1 MAVRQ
6 PRPTCIDFETFPVRP
21 RPFYPPVPVGVS
33 IQKPGKAPRYYAWGH
48 PTGNNC
54 TWAEAREALVEAYA
68 NKDGV
73 LCHHGKF
80 DLDVAEVHFGL
91 PMPSWEKCHDT
102 LFLLFL
108 DDPHQIELGLKPAA
122 HRLLGLAPDEKDVIV
137 DWLVEHQPIHGVR
150 LNRGR
155 QGERYAGA
163 YVAFAP
169 GELVGK
175 YANGDTDRT
184 SRLFNLLWKKT
195 VVERDMGQAYDT
207 ERELQPILLEME
219 RQGVPVDLERLRTDV
234 SSYSSWLVQIDLW
247 IRRRLKLGPEV
258 NLDSGDQLAAA
269 MIDAGKADPALM
281 GLTAGGKIATNKEAL
296 KAGVTDK
303 VLAAVLKYRSQ
314 LKTCL
319 GTFMEPWLA
328 MAETSGGLIYT
339 NWNQV
344 KAEKGGGSV
353 GTRTG
358 RLSSTP
364 NFQNIPKEFEPIFQ
378 QVRNALIDAL
388 TKHLPKCPWPDL
400 PPLPMVR
407 GYVISPDGEVLCG
420 RDYSQQE
427 PRILAHFEDG
437 SLCQQ
442 YLENPWLDFHDNA
455 KEHLE
460 RITGRT
466 YQRKP
471 VKNINLGLI
480 YGQGVGSLAIKNE
493 STVEDTID
501 IRDKILAMYPGLKGM
516 YQDMKRLAKA
526 NEPFRTWGGREVYC
540 EPSKIIKGRIVSFDY
555 KMVNYLIQGSAA
567 DCTKRAIIRLW
578 REIVR
583 RKKVGIWRLLLNV
596 HDELVGSAPKAEARE
611 FMAVLKA
618 AMEGVEFDVPML
630 SEGEWG
636 TRWVHMNTWDKKGK
650 EVDVF

>member
-1 MAVRQ
+1 MKPVG
-6 PRPTCIDFETFPVRP
+6 IDFETFPIRSRP
-21 RPFYPPVPVGVS
+21 HYPPVPVGVS
-33 IQKPGKAPRYYAWGH
+33 IQWPGKAPRYWAWGH

-54 TWAEAREALVEAYA
+54 TWAEAQAELKRAWAH
-68 NKDGV
+68 KDGIV
-73 LCHHGKF
+73 CHHGKF
-80 DLDVAEVHFGL
+80 DLDVAEVHMGL
-91 PMPSWEKCHDT
+91 PMPHWSKCHDT

-122 HRLLGLAPDEKDVIV
+122 ARLLDLPPDEKDAVV
-137 DWLVEHQPIHGVR
+137 DWLVEHQPIDGLR

-169 GELVGK
+169 GEVVGP
-175 YANGDTDRT
+175 YANGDTVRT
-184 SRLFNLLWKKT
+184 TRLFELLWDKT
-195 VVERDMGQAYDT
+195 RERGMGPAYDL
-207 ERELQPILLEME
+207 ERELQPILLQME
-219 RQGVPVDLERLRTDV
+219 RQGVRVDLKRLRADV
-234 SSYSSWLVQIDLW
+234 SSYRGWMGTLDAW
-247 IRRRLKLGPEV
+247 ILKRLKDPGL
-258 NLDSGDQLAAA
+258 NIDSGDQLAKA
-269 MIDAGKADPALM
+269 MITAGKADPSLM
-281 GLTAGGKIATNKEAL
+281 GITKGGKVATNKAAL
-296 KAGVTDK
+296 AAGVTDK

-319 GTFMEPWLA
+319 GTFMEPWLE
-328 MAETSGGLIYT
+328 MAESSGGFIYT
-339 NWNQV
+339 TWNQV
-344 KAEKGGGSV
+344 KAESGSGSV

-364 NFQNIPKEFEPIFQ
+364 NFQNIPKEFEEIFAS
-378 QVRNALIDAL
+378 V
-388 TKHLPKCPWPDL
+388 KCPWPDL

-407 GYVISPDGEVLCG
+407 GYVAAYEDSHLLIG

-437 SLCQQ
+437 ALLKQ
-442 YLENPWLDFHDNA
+442 YLDNPWLDFHDNA

-480 YGQGVGSLAIKNE
+480 YGQGVGSLAEKNG
-493 STVEDTID
+493 STVEETKD
-501 IRDKILAMYPGLKGM
+501 IKEKILAMYPGLRSL
-516 YQDMKRLAKA
+516 YRDMRTLSKS

-540 EPSKIIKGRIVSFDY
+540 EPPKIVNGRIMEFDY

-567 DCTKRAIIRLW
+567 ECTKRAIINFYHAAVEAKRW
-578 REIVR
+578 GV
-583 RKKVGIWRLLLNV
+583 WRLLLQV
-596 HDELVGSAPKAEARE
+596 HDELVVSAPKAEAAKA
-611 FMAVLKA
+611 MKALKE
-618 AMEGVEFDVPML
+618 AMESVEFDVPML

-636 TRWVHMNTWDKKGK
+636 SRWVHMNTFDKKGK